1 VGGRALLAFRGTYE
15 KDALGE
21 PTADALLGAI
31 MESEFQSA
39 TVQQVELLSIWAK
52 NWHKAHSK

>member
-1 VGGRALLAFRGTYE
+1 MAFRGTYE